1 MSGLKELRNRITSVS
16 STQKITRAMQMIAA
30 TKLRKAKEGA
40 ESARPFSDKL
50 ADILRNLSKSF
61 FGQDNAPPLLV
72 GTGKDDTHL
81 FIIASS
87 ERGLC
92 GGFNSSIVKLAKNDA
107 LELIGKGKEVKFIT
121 VGKKGKEILNR
132 EFGDRII
139 MSYVFSDIKTVG
151 FNQAD
156 EVALKVL
163 ELFKN
168 EEFDKCR
175 IYYAKFSSVL
185 SQVPTALGLIPP
197 DIDGSENIEDNN
209 DCYEYEPDEEEIL
222 NDLLPRNLSVQIFR
236 ALLENVASEQGARLT
251 AMNNATRNADKMIDQ
266 LTITYN
272 RSRQAT
278 ITSELI
284 EIISGAEAL

>member
-139 MSYVFSDIKTVG
+139 MSYV
-151 FNQAD
+151 
-156 EVALKVL
+156 
-163 ELFKN
+163 
-168 EEFDKCR
+168 
-175 IYYAKFSSVL
+175 
-185 SQVPTALGLIPP
+185 
-197 DIDGSENIEDNN
+197 
-209 DCYEYEPDEEEIL
+209 
-222 NDLLPRNLSVQIFR
+222 IFR
-236 ALLENVASEQGARLT
+236 
-251 AMNNATRNADKMIDQ
+251 
-266 LTITYN
+266 Y
-272 RSRQAT
+272 
-278 ITSELI
+278 
-284 EIISGAEAL
+284 